1 MVRTCT
7 ICQLSERQAIDR
19 LIVGKEPY
27 RNIAKRYQLS
37 LSALWRH
44 GAEHLLP
51 MITDGWQRE
60 RHENGQELADELR
73 SCMDVIGKLMRACD
87 DFLTDPDDPS
97 RYDLSPRAHEV
108 MVHYDAPSAVSPRP
122 ALAEAVVAASRALV
136 AAGGASAE
144 RLALLAAVE
153 RLDRHDGRGEAA
165 VPVVTPRPV
174 RRKAPLADLLARLDN
189 TELASTVTGWESRTA
204 DPRKLIIDA
213 AKALEGHLRLLGE
226 ILGKLQTQGTTN
238 FLVSPEWGVLRARM
252 LTALAPYPA
261 AKLALA
267 DALAEGQDSPVG
279 DDDYAALGRG
289 GS

>member
-1 MVRTCT
+1 MCLHP
-7 ICQLSERQAIDR
+7 QRQAIDR
-19 LIVGKEPY
+19 LIVGQEPY

-44 GAEHLLP
+44 GAEHLLR

-73 SCMDVIGKLMRACD
+73 GCMDTIMKLMRACD
-87 DFLTDPDDPS
+87 EWLTDPDDPT

-108 MVHYDAPSAVSPRP
+108 MVQYEAPTAVSPRP
-122 ALAEAVVAASRALV
+122 ALTEAVVAASRALV

-144 RLALLAAVE
+144 RLVLLAAVE
-153 RLDRHDGRGEAA
+153 RLDRYDGRGAA
-165 VPVVTPRPV
+165 GGTVVASRTA
-174 RRKAPLADLLARLDN
+174 RRKAPLAELLARLDN
-189 TELASTVTGWESRTA
+189 TDLVSTVTGWDSKTA
-204 DPRKLIIDA
+204 DPRKLLIDA
-213 AKALEGHLRLLGE
+213 SKALEGHLRLLGE

-267 DALAEGQDSPVG
+267 EALEEGQERPYR

-289 GS
+289 GY